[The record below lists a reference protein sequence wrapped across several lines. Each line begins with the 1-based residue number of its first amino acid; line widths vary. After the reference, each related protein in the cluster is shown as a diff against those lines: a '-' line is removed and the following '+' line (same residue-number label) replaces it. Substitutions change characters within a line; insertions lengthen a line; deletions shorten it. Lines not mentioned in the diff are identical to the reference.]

1 MTDRSDPFRGRS
13 FAYRTFARRRPC
25 PRATYCSFTPAHGEH
40 PPVARAPCAR
50 AFVLP
55 LPARQSGLP
64 VGCVASRGPRTPC
77 RAERVRPAR
86 GADGRPPAP
95 RFCTALYARAR
106 DINCMRR
113 ICDPAARRT
122 NAETS
127 AHFPSAAVHPPA
139 CSERF
144 CLLCE
149 RRKSRR
155 TACKASSPPHL
166 LLRRKSVRSACFF
179 PPPPR
184 RNFFGEK

>member
-40 PPVARAPCAR
+40 PP
-50 AFVLP
+50 
-55 LPARQSGLP
+55 LPARLARGRLFCLCP
-64 VGCVASRGPRTPC
+64 HAKAGCLSVASQAAAPARRAAQSASVRHGAPTDDLPPPILHRFICAGARHKLYAPHLRSC
-77 RAERVRPAR
+77 RAPHERRK
-86 GADGRPPAP
+86 
-95 RFCTALYARAR
+95 
-106 DINCMRR
+106 
-113 ICDPAARRT
+113 
-122 NAETS
+122 S

-155 TACKASSPPHL
+155 TACKTSSPQHL
-166 LLRRKSVRSACFF
+166 LLRRKSVRPACFF